1 MKIYDEILIPKRET
15 QSITMNNKTERAS
28 NWWYQRCKSFV
39 YSFNGVIAFL
49 KSGPHAQIHLA
60 ATITVAALSVFLG
73 LTRMEIIVICFS
85 VGFVWIT
92 EMINTAIEKTMDF
105 ITLKKHEEIRIIKDI
120 ASGSV
125 LIASIVAVVAGLI
138 IFIPKILAI

>member
-1 MKIYDEILIPKRET
+1 MKIYDEILIPKRKT
-15 QSITMNNKTERAS
+15 QSLVMNDKPGGVFH
-28 NWWYQRCKSFV
+28 WWYLRFKSFV
-39 YSFNGVIAFL
+39 YAFNGIIAFL

-60 ATITVAALSVFLG
+60 ATVIVAALSVFFG
-73 LTRMEIIVICFS
+73 LTKMEIIVICFS

-125 LIASIVAVVAGLI
+125 LVASIVAVIAGLI
-138 IFIPKILAI
+138 IFIPKFLSI

>member
-1 MKIYDEILIPKRET
+1 MKFYQEILIPKRKG
-15 QSITMNNKTERAS
+15 SPIVMNNQSRGLS
-28 NWWYQRCKSFV
+28 NWLWLRLKSFV
-39 YSFNGVIAFL
+39 YAFNGIISFL

-60 ATITVAALSVFLG
+60 ATVIVAALSVSLG
-73 LTRMEIIVICFS
+73 LTRMEIIIICFS
-85 VGFVWIT
+85 VGLVWIT

-105 ITLKKHEEIRIIKDI
+105 ITLKRHNEIKIIKDI

-138 IFIPKILAI
+138 IFIPKFLAI